1 MDGNAAARAKFEQ
14 PETTFALVSYDKAMR
29 ETIRSM
35 DIRGHEFL
43 ELRPLAQPLPPC
55 LPLKD
60 SPENREI
67 YQDFNDIVEDLT
79 NAWQLGAT
87 QFLTGIAAK
96 IGIETLSETHVKQSV

>member
-1 MDGNAAARAKFEQ
+1 
-14 PETTFALVSYDKAMR
+14 MR

-96 IGIETLSETHVKQSV
+96 IGLETLSETHVKMSV